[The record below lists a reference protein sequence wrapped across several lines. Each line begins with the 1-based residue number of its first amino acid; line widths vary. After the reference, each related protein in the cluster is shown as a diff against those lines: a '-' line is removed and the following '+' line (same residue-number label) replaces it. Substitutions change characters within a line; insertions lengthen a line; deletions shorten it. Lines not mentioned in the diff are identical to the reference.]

1 MYYLVSQHGLHL
13 SNISSFPGLDI
24 PHCHFSIEKQ
34 FVPKRTWR
42 PSHFPKREKELAMI
56 RKTKFLVS
64 RPGKDSLNSLN
75 SALSGDKWAIFGL
88 LPLCEVGQCPAGPQL
103 TLCQSRFLNVRSY
116 SNYWLVD
123 IAKVKSLLT
132 VTDNV
137 NHLEYGGRTGV
148 RWLERGFDSWC
159 LF

>member
-1 MYYLVSQHGLHL
+1 
-13 SNISSFPGLDI
+13 
-24 PHCHFSIEKQ
+24 
-34 FVPKRTWR
+34 
-42 PSHFPKREKELAMI
+42 MI
-56 RKTKFLVS
+56 RKTKFLVP

-137 NHLEYGGRTGV
+137 NHLECGGRRGV

-159 LF
+159 LFLHSRPTLKLETDNFLQRNHQRSPRDCPDQSFQHMLSTRLSDGPGPSAITC